1 MDINDIAIGKTGLL
15 STSSNSTSKY
25 KMFDKKLYIKL
36 VGSMVNELGSV
47 HISLHLNFENY
58 ISFYH

>member
-15 STSSNSTSKY
+15 STSTNSTSKY

>member
-36 VGSMVNELGSV
+36 VGSMVIELGSV
-47 HISLHLNFENY
+47 HISLHLNFKN
-58 ISFYH
+58 